1 MSTTYKVL
9 ITDHRFPDIS
19 IQQEIISRFGA
30 ELIVGQANNEDDL
43 VNLAKDAHGILNAQA
58 KITARVIDALQ
69 NCKIIVR
76 YGVGVDTVDIPAAT
90 RKGIMVANVTDYCVD
105 EVSDHALALLL
116 SLSRKVVLSAR
127 KVRAEKWGL
136 AELKPIRRLKDQVIG
151 LIGYG
156 RIGSALARKAKP
168 IGFRVIAYDP
178 YVAKPGEE
186 WDGIM
191 FLSLESVLKE
201 SDYVSVHAPLTS
213 ETRGMI
219 GERELNIMKPSAFL
233 INVSRGPLIDED
245 ALIKALQDKRIAGA
259 GLDVMCKEPPESD
272 NPLLH
277 MDEVV
282 VTSHVA
288 FYSEEAQQELQRKA
302 AQKLVRALSGEVP
315 DSIVNAEVLRRV

>member
-1 MSTTYKVL
+1 MSNTYKVL
-9 ITDHRFPDIS
+9 ITDHRFPDVS
-19 IQQEIISRFGA
+19 IQKEIISRFGA
-30 ELIVGQANNEDDL
+30 ELIVGH
-43 VNLAKDAHGILNAQA
+43 VNKENDIIKLAKDVHGILNARA
-58 KITARVIDALQ
+58 KITGRVINSLR

-90 RKGIMVANVTDYCVD
+90 RKGIMVANVTDFCID

-127 KVRAEKWGL
+127 KVRAQKWDL

-178 YVAKPGEE
+178 YIAKAGEE
-186 WDGIM
+186 KDGVM
-191 FLSLESVLKE
+191 FLSLDSVLKE

-219 GERELNIMKPSAFL
+219 GENELNIMKPSAFL

-245 ALIKALQDKRIAGA
+245 ALIKALQDKCIAGA
-259 GLDVMCKEPPESD
+259 GLDVMCQEPPEPD
-272 NPLLH
+272 NPLLQI
-277 MDEVV
+277 DEVV

-288 FYSEEAQQELQRKA
+288 FYSEEAQQELQQKA
-302 AQKLVRALSGEVP
+302 AQNLVTALSGEVP
-315 DSIVNAEVLRRV
+315 DSIVNPEVLRQV